1 MRRIVAFES
10 EEVRLGR
17 FGMKRAILLFP
28 IVALISISPLAFA
41 SPPDAS
47 WICGIYDGDD
57 GDDVVSLVYD
67 GAAIEAAPSPPAS
80 QLHRLTQMSTGLRT
94 GVVHV
99 FFSRQ
104 FSRGPPSAVSVTCTT
119 STLQAPNI
127 VDSSL
132 SGKPRPRFQI
142 GPDGEHACLL
152 KMVVVGVR
160 RCRALASRDFHGIP
174 LPTEIRHGPLGPDVY
189 DPLKHRRT
197 LAAEAASPSL
207 AAQAPD
213 APAELIDPE
222 TTPMPLEGAIWF
234 FVWVLETGAFQV
246 SDPHPSQEACEQQRA
261 LVEETKR
268 DPLWSRPVEHTR
280 PCLAADH

>member
-1 MRRIVAFES
+1 
-10 EEVRLGR
+10 
-17 FGMKRAILLFP
+17 MKRAILLFP
-28 IVALISISPLAFA
+28 IVALISIFPFAFA

-80 QLHRLTQMSTGLRT
+80 PLRRLTQTSTKLRT
-94 GVVHV
+94 GVGHV

-104 FSRGPPSAVSVTCTT
+104 FSRGPPSAVAVTCTT
-119 STLQAPNI
+119 STLEAPHI

-132 SGKPRPRFQI
+132 SGKPRSRIQI
-142 GPDGEHACLL
+142 GSDG
-152 KMVVVGVR
+152 
-160 RCRALASRDFHGIP
+160 
-174 LPTEIRHGPLGPDVY
+174 Y

-197 LAAEAASPSL
+197 LAATAASPSL
-207 AAQAPD
+207 AAQAPE

-222 TTPMPLEGAIWF
+222 TTPMPLESAMIWF

-246 SDPHPSQEACEQQRA
+246 SDPHPSREACEQQRA
-261 LVEETKR
+261 LVDETKR

-280 PCLAADH
+280 PCLAAERRH